1 MSWLLQNGIA
11 INIAMH
17 ISFELDICPGVG
29 LMDLMATLFL
39 VFLWIPH
46 TVLHSG
52 CTLGPFL
59 IPLLSS
65 RMSNDLGNMLALPSE
80 HIWLW
85 SLLSSPLFLPESSCH
100 HHLCLKYRHNPP
112 NQSRSFYPC
121 LPIGHSSSQS
131 ELSNASQVALHLCK
145 SRSSHKTLHPP
156 SHTLTAYC
164 LPHSLLVTN
173 HQPSFF
179 LEYTSCP
186 WWWALSSGAHR
197 SQILPHS

>member
-1 MSWLLQNGIA
+1 MSWLLQNSIA

-17 ISFELDICPGVG
+17 ISFELDICLGVG

-80 HIWLW
+80 HI
-85 SLLSSPLFLPESSCH
+85 
-100 HHLCLKYRHNPP
+100 
-112 NQSRSFYPC
+112 
-121 LPIGHSSSQS
+121 
-131 ELSNASQVALHLCK
+131 
-145 SRSSHKTLHPP
+145 
-156 SHTLTAYC
+156 
-164 LPHSLLVTN
+164 
-173 HQPSFF
+173 
-179 LEYTSCP
+179 
-186 WWWALSSGAHR
+186 
-197 SQILPHS
+197 